1 MFRSPLFRKTFFPVL
16 LFMVLYAV
24 SLWAF
29 TFSSVYV
36 EDLKHPTSW
45 ILLRVVVVSAAMAAI
60 SLAVAYVTTRALLK
74 PIKELSDVA
83 ARVAKGDLTARCD
96 ATRGDELGLLGA
108 AINEMVGQLQ
118 ENIRNLDAKIQ
129 ERTRELARANRE
141 LREALSRRE
150 ETERQLLA
158 SERKA
163 HEASRA
169 KTAFLANMSH
179 ELRTP
184 LNAIIG
190 YSEMLEEEAEDQGVE
205 EFIAD
210 LNKIQTAGR
219 HLLELIDDVLDLSKV
234 EAGKMAL
241 FIETFEVASLVND
254 VRTTLAPAAER
265 NGNQLR
271 VHCPEGT
278 GSMESDR
285 TRVRQVLINLLSNA
299 CKFTEGGVVS
309 LDVSRRS
316 VNGHECVEFR
326 VTDTGIGMTEDQLSK
341 VFDTFTQA
349 DASTTRLYG
358 GTGLGLALSRRLC
371 RLLGGDIEAQSR
383 PGEGSVFVAR
393 LPVRTPLPQES
404 VSLEPVLPA
413 SPPVSANPPGAA
425 PARRPISS

>member
-1 MFRSPLFRKTFFPVL
+1 MFRSPLFRKTFFSVL

-36 EDLKHPTSW
+36 EELKHPTSW
-45 ILLRVVVVSAAMAAI
+45 ILLRVVVVSSAMAAI
-60 SLAVAYVTTRALLK
+60 SLGVAYVTTRTLLK
-74 PIKELSDVA
+74 PIRELSDVA

-96 ATRGDELGLLGA
+96 ATRNDELGLLGA

-118 ENIRNLDAKIQ
+118 ENIRDLDARIH
-129 ERTRELARANRE
+129 ERT
-141 LREALSRRE
+141 
-150 ETERQLLA
+150 RQLLA

-278 GSMESDR
+278 GSMESDP

-316 VNGHECVEFR
+316 ANGHEWVEFR
-326 VTDTGIGMTEDQLSK
+326 VTDTGIGMTGDQLRK

-371 RLLGGDIEAQSR
+371 RLLGGDIEARSR

-393 LPVRTPLPQES
+393 LPACTPLPQES
-404 VSLEPVLPA
+404 VSLEPVPAA
-413 SPPVSANPPGAA
+413 SPPVSRDTPGAA
-425 PARRPISS
+425 PTRRTISS